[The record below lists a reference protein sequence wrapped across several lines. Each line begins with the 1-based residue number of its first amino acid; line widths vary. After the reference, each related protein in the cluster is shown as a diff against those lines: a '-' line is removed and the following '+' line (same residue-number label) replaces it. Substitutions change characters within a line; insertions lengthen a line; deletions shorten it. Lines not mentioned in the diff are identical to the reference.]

1 MPEKPA
7 EVLLYEFW
15 QEQIAAA
22 QAGSPLHGDE
32 FELHDTIYQTITKE
46 RGIRIS
52 DAVGTF
58 APTAESDNE
67 YDVSIEMVAF
77 VRVAGS
83 DKTARQPALTQVFLI
98 QREMYRILREND
110 NLGERVCDSLL
121 LKGARGYDVYEGEP
135 YAVASVPLIIN
146 PRGARYERD
155 RDNY

>member
-1 MPEKPA
+1 MADKPA

-22 QAGSPLHGDE
+22 LAGSPLHGED
-32 FELHDTIYQTITKE
+32 FELHDTIYQPIKKE

-67 YDVSIEMVAF
+67 YDVASDMVAF
-77 VRVAGS
+77 VRVKGQ
-83 DKTARQPALTQVFLI
+83 DKNVRQPALTQVFLL

-121 LKGARGYDVYEGEP
+121 LKGARGYDVYDGEP

-146 PRGARYERD
+146 PRGARYD
-155 RDNY
+155 RENQ